1 MSKITLIDGD
11 TIIWLS
17 IYNTKEQSTVKS
29 IRDAIDCCDHYI
41 NNIFQATEAELYSG
55 FLTDGSFRYKI
66 ATIKPYKGNR
76 AGLAK
81 PLYFNTIKSYLIDEY
96 KFISIKDYEAD
107 DLCIAAH
114 FTLSK
119 DNEVTIAS
127 PDKDLRQVEGKF
139 YDYKKQELSSITNEE
154 AQLNLWRQVLTGD
167 TGDNIPGLSG
177 VGPVK
182 ANKLLIQPYSQAV
195 LQEYI
200 KCYGEHIGI
209 LNFTENYRLIKMLET
224 VNDQVYLPPLHEV
237 TIKSDIDAWL
247 Q

>member
-17 IYNTKEQSTVKS
+17 IYNTKEQTTVKS
-29 IRDAIDCCDHYI
+29 AKDAINCCDHYM

-119 DNEVTIAS
+119 NNEVTIAS

-139 YDYKKQELSSITNEE
+139 YDYKKQELTIVEEE
-154 AQLNLWRQVLTGD
+154 ANYNLWKQVLTGD
-167 TGDNIPGLSG
+167 SGDNIPGLPG
-177 VGPVK
+177 IGPVK
-182 ANKLLIQPYSQAV
+182 ADKILSYKPFPQAV
-195 LQEYI
+195 LEEYI
-200 KCYGEHIGI
+200 KCFGEYQGL

-224 VNDQVYLPPLHEV
+224 VNGEPYYPPLYEV
-237 TIKSDIDAWL
+237 KLKEDIDAWL